1 MRYYKLLKVLMTII
15 LIQISIKA
23 ISYNKKLQEFRPE
36 SFNLEN
42 LRSLY
47 IERNL
52 NFEIKNSKFLNIT
65 NNKEFLV
72 ILIQV
77 HDRFENLKILIESL
91 RFTKY
96 ISDTIVIFSHDF
108 IDPKINDYIEKV
120 DFAAVI
126 QFQYYI

>member
-1 MRYYKLLKVLMTII
+1 MTII
-15 LIQISIKA
+15 LIQISLKA
-23 ISYNKKLQEFRPE
+23 ISYNKKLQKLRPE

-47 IERNL
+47 IGRNL
-52 NFEIKNSKFLNIT
+52 NFEIKNSKFLNLT
-65 NNKEFLV
+65 NKEFLV

-126 QFQYYI
+126 QFQYQI